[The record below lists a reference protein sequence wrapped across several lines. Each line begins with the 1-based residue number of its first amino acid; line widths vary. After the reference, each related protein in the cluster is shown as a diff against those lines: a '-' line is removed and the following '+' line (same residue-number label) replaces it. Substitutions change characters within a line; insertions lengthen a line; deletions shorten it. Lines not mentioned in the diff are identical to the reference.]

1 MDSVRLGLPTI
12 FLLLLLALSSRARED
27 PASYRTYIVFLSRP
41 AGANTMSR
49 SAHREWLKQI
59 LPTTVARRPFCSY
72 TAIFHGFAA
81 RLTEAELAEVAKLPG
96 FLQALPD
103 STNELALI

>member
-1 MDSVRLGLPTI
+1 MDSVRLDLLTI
-12 FLLLLLALSSRARED
+12 FLLLLVVSSQATED
-27 PASYRTYIVFLSRP
+27 PASYRTYIVFLLRP
-41 AGANTMSR
+41 VGANTMSR
-49 SAHREWLKQI
+49 SAHREWLKQV

-81 RLTEAELAEVAKLPG
+81 RLTEAELAEVAKMSG

-103 STNELALI
+103 SMNELL